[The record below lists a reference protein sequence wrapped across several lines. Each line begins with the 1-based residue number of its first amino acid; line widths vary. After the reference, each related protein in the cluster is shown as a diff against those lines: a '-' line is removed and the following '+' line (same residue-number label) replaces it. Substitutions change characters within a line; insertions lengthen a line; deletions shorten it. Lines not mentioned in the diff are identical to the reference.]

1 MLRYPC
7 LVLDHDDT
15 VVRSE
20 ETLNYPAFLA
30 ALDRFRPGETI
41 TKQEYT
47 RGCFS
52 PGFLAF
58 CQERYRFTQE
68 ELDEEYLLWQS
79 FVRDKIAPLY
89 DGIGR
94 LIALSVPEG
103 TGEEDGKKALAAF
116 QSHYILNCNNKTRPY
131 DGILELLRR
140 ARSLG
145 CKTAIVSNKVD
156 AAVKRLTERYF
167 DGLID
172 VAIGESENIR
182 RKPWPDTVRKALEEL
197 QTDPGSAVYIG
208 DSEVDVATAYNAD
221 LPCLSVS
228 GGFRSKEELIEAGAE
243 LIVDRPEEIL
253 RFLELD

>member
-1 MLRYPC
+1 MKYTALIFDLDGTLLNTLEDLCDSVNFAMQTCGYPPRT
-7 LVLDHDDT
+7 LEE
-15 VVRSE
+15 VRS
-20 ETLNYPAFLA
+20 
-30 ALDRFRPGETI
+30 
-41 TKQEYT
+41 
-47 RGCFS
+47 
-52 PGFLAF
+52 
-58 CQERYRFTQE
+58 
-68 ELDEEYLLWQS
+68 
-79 FVRDKIAPLY
+79 FVGN
-89 DGIGR
+89 GIGR

-103 TGEEDGKKALAAF
+103 TGEEEGKKALAAF

-228 GGFRSKEELIEAGAE
+228 WGFRSKEELIEAGAE